1 MNWVNLK
8 TLRIKN
14 KHLFVIFDAALV
26 SNSCE
31 TVAFW
36 ILVSKL
42 PDACDLLPGG
52 LLLRQARRKAR
63 DGGEQEAAQSR
74 RGHFPAVCSLQQTNR
89 HRLRRYQQVTKE
101 SFRSL
106 KICDH
111 DKSVTNPNW

>member
-1 MNWVNLK
+1 M
-8 TLRIKN
+8 
-14 KHLFVIFDAALV
+14 V

-42 PDACDLLPGG
+42 PDTYFLLPGG

-74 RGHFPAVCSLQQTNR
+74 RGHFPTVCSLQQTNR

-101 SFRSL
+101 R
-106 KICDH
+106 
-111 DKSVTNPNW
+111 